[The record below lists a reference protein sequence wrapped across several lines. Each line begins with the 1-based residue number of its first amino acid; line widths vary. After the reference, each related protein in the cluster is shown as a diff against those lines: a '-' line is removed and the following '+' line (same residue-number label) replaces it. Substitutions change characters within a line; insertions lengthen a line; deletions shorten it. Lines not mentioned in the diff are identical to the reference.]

1 MINCLLAL
9 HAKMSTLVFDLF
21 DGENQFQRALKEAFQ
36 DVINTDATP
45 DISNVEMLVMHT
57 DRVLS
62 GKVRLAEEE
71 VESCLEQIIQL
82 FQFLSDKDLY
92 AELYREQL
100 AKRLLSRRSTAI
112 HTEKS
117 MIVKMKTQQGAPFT
131 TKLEGMVNDFTLGVY
146 QAVLIF
152 S

>member
-1 MINCLLAL
+1 
-9 HAKMSTLVFDLF
+9 MSTLVFDLF

>member
-1 MINCLLAL
+1 
-9 HAKMSTLVFDLF
+9 
-21 DGENQFQRALKEAFQ
+21 
-36 DVINTDATP
+36 
-45 DISNVEMLVMHT
+45 MHT